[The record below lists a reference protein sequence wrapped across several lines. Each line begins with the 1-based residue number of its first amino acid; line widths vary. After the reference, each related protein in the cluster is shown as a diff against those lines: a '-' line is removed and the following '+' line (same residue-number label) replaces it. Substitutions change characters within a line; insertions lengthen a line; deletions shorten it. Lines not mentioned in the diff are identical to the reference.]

1 MKKRFVLAMV
11 LCIALCL
18 AFGGAALASSADNS
32 LGYVNDA
39 VGLLSLDEQQE
50 LETTA
55 AQLAERYGCGV
66 YVIIVDDYTDYT
78 NGGIQD
84 FSEAMYDHYGLG
96 LGDDRNCLLLSLS
109 MSERDYDLDAHG
121 SIANRAF
128 TDYGKEQLAQEF
140 IDDFRYDNWFAGFRD
155 YMSTAGQYLEESEN
169 GAPVDVPGY
178 DGTPDYDGGYTE
190 SYSSGANILMIVVIP
205 CLISLAVCGIF
216 AAQMKTAR
224 RQTGARGYISHG
236 GVDMRVTQDQFLYHT
251 ETRQPIPQNDNNSG
265 GGTTVNS
272 AGHSHSS
279 GKF

>member
-1 MKKRFVLAMV
+1 MKKRFVLAMI

-18 AFGGAALASSADNS
+18 AFGGAAYASSGGNS

-39 VGLLSLDEQQE
+39 VGLLSLEEQQE

-78 NGGIQD
+78 NGSIED
-84 FSEAMYDHYGLG
+84 FSEAMYDYYGLG
-96 LGDDRNCLLLSLS
+96 LGDDRNCLILSLS

-121 SIANRAF
+121 SIGNYAF

-140 IDDFRYDNWFAGFRD
+140 IDDFRYDNWFDGFRD
-155 YMSTAGQYLEESEN
+155 YMSTAGQYLEVAEN
-169 GAPVDVPGY
+169 GTPVDEY
-178 DGTPDYDGGYTE
+178 SDGGEIDPTV
-190 SYSSGANILMIVVIP
+190 SAGVDILFIVGVP

>member
-18 AFGGAALASSADNS
+18 TLGGAAYASSAGDS
-32 LGYVNDA
+32 LGYVSDT
-39 VGLLSLDEQQE
+39 VGLLTLDEQRE
-50 LETTA
+50 LENTA

-78 NGGIQD
+78 NGSIED
-84 FSEAMYDHYGLG
+84 FSEAVYDYYGLG

-140 IDDFRYDNWFAGFRD
+140 IDDFRYDNWFDGFRD
-155 YMSTAGQYLEESEN
+155 YMSAAGQYLEVSEN
-169 GAPVDVPGY
+169 GAPVDVPG
-178 DGTPDYDGGYTE
+178 YDGGYTE
-190 SYSSGANILMIVVIP
+190 SYSSGANILMIVGVP

-224 RQTGARGYISHG
+224 RQTGARGYISRG

-251 ETRQPIPQNDNNSG
+251 ETRQPIPQNDNHSGG
-265 GGTTVNS
+265 GGTTINS

>member
-1 MKKRFVLAMV
+1 MKKRFVLAMI

-18 AFGGAALASSADNS
+18 AFGGAAYAASGGNS

-39 VGLLSLDEQQE
+39 VGLLSLEEQQE

-78 NGGIQD
+78 NGSIED
-84 FSEAMYDHYGLG
+84 FSEAMYDYYGLG
-96 LGDDRNCLLLSLS
+96 LGDDRNCLILSLS

-140 IDDFRYDNWFAGFRD
+140 IDDFRYDNWFDGFRD
-155 YMSTAGQYLEESEN
+155 YMSTAGQYLEAAEN
-169 GAPVDVPGY
+169 GTPVDVYG
-178 DGTPDYDGGYTE
+178 D
-190 SYSSGANILMIVVIP
+190 SGEIDPAVSTGVNILFIVVIP

>member
-1 MKKRFVLAMV
+1 MV

-18 AFGGAALASSADNS
+18 MLGGAAYASSGGS
-32 LGYVNDA
+32 LGYVTDT
-39 VGLLSLDEQQE
+39 VGLLTQEEQQE

-66 YVIIVDDYTDYT
+66 YVIIVEDYTDYT
-78 NGGIQD
+78 NGSIED
-84 FSEAMYDHYGLG
+84 FSEAMFDYYGLG

-140 IDDFRYDNWFAGFRD
+140 IDDFRYDNWFDGFRD
-155 YMSTAGQYLEESEN
+155 YMSVAGQYLEESEN
-169 GAPVDVPGY
+169 GAPVDVPSYDSAPGY
-178 DGTPDYDGGYTE
+178 YDSTPDYDSGYTVT
-190 SYSSGANILMIVVIP
+190 YIPRLNLLMVVGVP
-205 CLISLAVCGIF
+205 CLIALIVCGIF

-224 RQTGARGYISHG
+224 RQTGARGYISRG

-251 ETRQPIPQNDNNSG
+251 ETRQHIPQNDNPGGG
-265 GGTTVNS
+265 GGTTINS

>member
-1 MKKRFVLAMV
+1 MV

-18 AFGGAALASSADNS
+18 TLGGAAYASSGGS
-32 LGYVNDA
+32 LGYVTDT
-39 VGLLSLDEQQE
+39 VGLLTQEEQQE

-66 YVIIVDDYTDYT
+66 YVIIVEDYTDYT
-78 NGGIQD
+78 NGSIED
-84 FSEAMYDHYGLG
+84 FSEAMYDHYGLC

-109 MSERDYDLDAHG
+109 ISERDYDLDAHG

-140 IDDFRYDNWFAGFRD
+140 IDDFRYDNWFDGFRD
-155 YMSTAGQYLEESEN
+155 YLSTAGQYLEESEN

-178 DGTPDYDGGYTE
+178 DSEPGYYDSTLGYDGGYTE
-190 SYSSGANILMIVVIP
+190 SYSSGANILMIVGIP

-224 RQTGARGYISHG
+224 RQTGARGYISRG
-236 GVDMRVTQDQFLYHT
+236 GVDMRVAQDQFLYHT
-251 ETRQPIPQNDNNSG
+251 ETRQPIPQNDNHSG
-265 GGTTVNS
+265 GGTTINS

>member
-18 AFGGAALASSADNS
+18 AFGGAAYASSGGNF

-39 VGLLSLDEQQE
+39 VGLLSLEEQQE

-78 NGGIQD
+78 NGSIED
-84 FSEAMYDHYGLG
+84 FSEAMYDYYGLG

-109 MSERDYDLDAHG
+109 MSERYYDLDAHG
-121 SIANRAF
+121 SIGNYAF
-128 TDYGKEQLAQEF
+128 TDYGKKTLANEF
-140 IDDFRYDNWFAGFRD
+140 IDDFRYDNWFDGFRD
-155 YMSTAGQYLEESEN
+155 YMSTAGQYLEAAEN
-169 GAPVDVPGY
+169 GTPVD
-178 DGTPDYDGGYTE
+178 DYSDDEVDPAVSAGVD
-190 SYSSGANILMIVVIP
+190 ILFIVVIP

>member
-18 AFGGAALASSADNS
+18 AFGGAAYAASGGNS

-39 VGLLSLDEQQE
+39 VGLLSLEEQQE

-78 NGGIQD
+78 NGSTRDFAKETYINYDLGIG
-84 FSEAMYDHYGLG
+84 EGKNG
-96 LGDDRNCLLLSLS
+96 ILLVLS
-109 MSERDYDLDAHG
+109 MSDRDYYLLTKGD
-121 SIANRAF
+121 IANAAF
-128 TDYGKEQLAQEF
+128 TDYGQEQLTQEF
-140 IDDFRYDNWFAGFRD
+140 LDDFRYDNWFDGFRD

-178 DGTPDYDGGYTE
+178 NGGYAE
-190 SYSSGANILMIVVIP
+190 SSSTGANILMIVGVP
-205 CLISLAVCGIF
+205 CLISLAVCGVF

-224 RQTGARGYISHG
+224 RQTGAMGYISHG
-236 GVDMRVTQDQFLYHT
+236 GVDMRVTQDQFLYNT
-251 ETRQPIPQNDNNSG
+251 ETRQHIPDKDDAPR
-265 GGTTVNS
+265 GGTTVDS
-272 AGHSHSS
+272 QGFSGRG

>member
-1 MKKRFVLAMV
+1 MV

-18 AFGGAALASSADNS
+18 AFGGAALASSDDNS

-78 NGGIQD
+78 NGSIQD
-84 FSEAMYDHYGLG
+84 FSEAMFDHYGLG

-140 IDDFRYDNWFAGFRD
+140 LDDFRYDNWFDGFRD
-155 YMSTAGQYLEESEN
+155 YLSTAGQYLEESEN

-251 ETRQPIPQNDNNSG
+251 ETRQPIPQNNNNSG

>member
-18 AFGGAALASSADNS
+18 AFGGAAYASSGGS

-39 VGLLSLDEQQE
+39 VGLLSPDEQQE

-66 YVIIVDDYTDYT
+66 YVIIVEDYTDYT
-78 NGGIQD
+78 NGGIED

-140 IDDFRYDNWFAGFRD
+140 IDDFRYDNWFDGFRD
-155 YMSTAGQYLEESEN
+155 YLSTAGQYLEAAEN
-169 GAPVDVPGY
+169 GTPVDI
-178 DGTPDYDGGYTE
+178 
-190 SYSSGANILMIVVIP
+190 YSDDEIDPAVSAGVNILFIVGIP

-265 GGTTVNS
+265 GGTTINS

>member
-1 MKKRFVLAMV
+1 MDMKKRFVLAMV

-18 AFGGAALASSADNS
+18 TLGGTAYATSSGSSN
-32 LGYVNDA
+32 YVIDDI
-39 VGLLSLDEQQE
+39 GLLSADEQQE

-78 NGGIQD
+78 NGSIQD
-84 FSEAMYDHYGLG
+84 FSETMYDYYGLG

-121 SIANRAF
+121 SIGNYAF

-155 YMSTAGQYLEESEN
+155 YMSTAGQYLEVAEN
-169 GAPVDVPGY
+169 GEPVDVYG
-178 DGTPDYDGGYTE
+178 D
-190 SYSSGANILMIVVIP
+190 SGEIDPAVSTGVNILFIVVIP